1 MSLTSGLLLGAFILG
16 SSLIVVPILFPKIF
30 FRVVN
35 KIIDWSEGDPD
46 LSDW

>member
-1 MSLTSGLLLGAFILG
+1 MSLVSGVLLGAFIIG
-16 SSLIVVPILFPKIF
+16 TSLVIIPIFLPNVF

-35 KIIDWSEGDPD
+35 KIIDWSEEDSE